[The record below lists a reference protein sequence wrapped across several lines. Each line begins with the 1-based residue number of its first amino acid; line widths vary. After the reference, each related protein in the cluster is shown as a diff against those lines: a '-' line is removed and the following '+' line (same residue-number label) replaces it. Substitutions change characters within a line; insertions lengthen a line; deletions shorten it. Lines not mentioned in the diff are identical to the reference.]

1 MLFTTGVTLSN
12 GKNCIPFEKKESYA
26 TFWQKITLITSKKY
40 IESSVMPIETKK
52 FLEEETI
59 IEALN
64 NAPTIYDDNS
74 EEDLLH

>member
-1 MLFTTGVTLSN
+1 M
-12 GKNCIPFEKKESYA
+12 
-26 TFWQKITLITSKKY
+26 
-40 IESSVMPIETKK
+40 ESSVMPIETKK

-64 NAPTIYDDNS
+64 NVPTIYDDNS